1 MKRAAAVLLLV
12 LSGAVQAA
20 GPHTLSVR
28 ANVLGSCR
36 FSTPGTIVSLAL
48 DPTSTAAVSQTGS
61 VTYRCTKGNSATFSL
76 ASLNGNRLLRGAE
89 AIPYA
94 YASAQNNNGNGNG
107 NAVGQDKVLSVTVTV
122 SQAAA
127 ANITPGVY
135 TDVINVTLT
144 P

>member
-12 LSGAVQAA
+12 LSGAAQAA
-20 GPHTLSVR
+20 GPHSLAVR
-28 ANVLGSCR
+28 ASVLGSCK
-36 FSTPGTIVSLAL
+36 FSMPGSVVSLAL
-48 DPTSTAAVSQTGS
+48 DPTSTAAVSQTTA
-61 VTYRCTKGNSATFSL
+61 VTYRCTKGNSTTFTL
-76 ASLNGNRLLRGAE
+76 ASVNGNRLLRGAE

-107 NAVGQDKVLSVTVTV
+107 NAFGQDKVLSVTVTV

-127 ANITPGVY
+127 ANVTPGIY
-135 TDVINVTLT
+135 TDVMNVTLT